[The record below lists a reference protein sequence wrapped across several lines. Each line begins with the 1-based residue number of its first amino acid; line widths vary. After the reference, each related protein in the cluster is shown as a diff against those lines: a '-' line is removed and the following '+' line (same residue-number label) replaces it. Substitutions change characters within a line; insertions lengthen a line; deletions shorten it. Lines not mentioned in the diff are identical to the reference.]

1 MANMRIICA
10 VLCFVVLVK
19 AHNIKPNAANS
30 GSSLNAFSKFYK
42 NCENDE
48 DVFRCIKQQAL
59 KLVQRAMNLQSIKVV
74 DGLTLTQR
82 DQSSNAERKS
92 MENDLQSDAE
102 VRSLSGDQL
111 DSSLWN
117 GVGKLMS
124 NFQLQ
129 LNLPKVIDYAQNEVV
144 EVEEGRK
151 KRKKYLGPFLA
162 AMAIKAGILKLAYH
176 SIAIVAA
183 KALSKCEHQVKHK
196 GDTIF
201 CVFSSDKWTF
211 FSSSILNTVI
221 GKIALVISA
230 IIGLKKLVAPEGHE
244 KTTYEIVK
252 HPHVQQSHS
261 YSSSHGEYDNH
272 DGEFNLNTKTQKT
285 PKIINR

>member
-19 AHNIKPNAANS
+19 AHNTKPYAANS

-74 DGLTLTQR
+74 DGVTLLQR
-82 DQSSNAERKS
+82 DQPSSAERKS

-102 VRSLSGDQL
+102 VRSLSSDQL
-111 DSSLWN
+111 DSSLWT
-117 GVGKLMS
+117 GIGKLMS

-151 KRKKYLGPFLA
+151 KKKKYLGPFLA

-183 KALSKCEHQVKHK
+183 KALSKC
-196 GDTIF
+196 D
-201 CVFSSDKWTF
+201 
-211 FSSSILNTVI
+211 
-221 GKIALVISA
+221 A
-230 IIGLKKLVAPEGHE
+230 I
-244 KTTYEIVK
+244 
-252 HPHVQQSHS
+252 
-261 YSSSHGEYDNH
+261 
-272 DGEFNLNTKTQKT
+272 QK
-285 PKIINR
+285 

>member
-19 AHNIKPNAANS
+19 AHNTKPYAANS

-59 KLVQRAMNLQSIKVV
+59 KLVQRAMNLQSIKVI
-74 DGLTLTQR
+74 DGLTLQNR
-82 DQSSNAERKS
+82 EQPSNERKS
-92 MENDLQSDAE
+92 TDNDLQSDAE
-102 VRSLSGDQL
+102 VRSLSSDQL

-117 GVGKLMS
+117 GIGKLMS

-151 KRKKYLGPFLA
+151 KRKKYLGKHFSWFLLW
-162 AMAIKAGILKLAYH
+162 IHKLM
-176 SIAIVAA
+176 
-183 KALSKCEHQVKHK
+183 
-196 GDTIF
+196 
-201 CVFSSDKWTF
+201 
-211 FSSSILNTVI
+211 
-221 GKIALVISA
+221 
-230 IIGLKKLVAPEGHE
+230 
-244 KTTYEIVK
+244 
-252 HPHVQQSHS
+252 
-261 YSSSHGEYDNH
+261 
-272 DGEFNLNTKTQKT
+272 
-285 PKIINR
+285 

>member
-1 MANMRIICA
+1 MAKMRIICA

-19 AHNIKPNAANS
+19 AHNTKPNAANS

-74 DGLTLTQR
+74 DGVTLLSR
-82 DQSSNAERKS
+82 DQPSNVERKS
-92 MENDLQSDAE
+92 NVENDLQSDAE
-102 VRSLSGDQL
+102 VRSLSSDQL
-111 DSSLWN
+111 DSSLWS
-117 GVGKLMS
+117 GVGKLLS

-129 LNLPKVIDYAQNEVV
+129 LNLPRVIDYAQNEVV

-183 KALSKCEHQVKHK
+183 KALSKC
-196 GDTIF
+196 GY
-201 CVFSSDKWTF
+201 
-211 FSSSILNTVI
+211 N
-221 GKIALVISA
+221 
-230 IIGLKKLVAPEGHE
+230 KK
-244 KTTYEIVK
+244 
-252 HPHVQQSHS
+252 
-261 YSSSHGEYDNH
+261 N
-272 DGEFNLNTKTQKT
+272 
-285 PKIINR
+285 

>member
-1 MANMRIICA
+1 MLVFCVLIRVKVTHISIKMAKMRIICA

-19 AHNIKPNAANS
+19 AHNTKPNAANS

-74 DGLTLTQR
+74 DGVTLLSR
-82 DQSSNAERKS
+82 DQPSNVERKS
-92 MENDLQSDAE
+92 NVENDLQSDAE
-102 VRSLSGDQL
+102 VRSLSSDQL
-111 DSSLWN
+111 DSSLWS
-117 GVGKLMS
+117 GVGKLLS

-129 LNLPKVIDYAQNEVV
+129 LNLPRVIDYAQNEVV

-183 KALSKCEHQVKHK
+183 KALSKCGYNKKKINIQKAINQFL
-196 GDTIF
+196 IF
-201 CVFSSDKWTF
+201 IF
-211 FSSSILNTVI
+211 
-221 GKIALVISA
+221 
-230 IIGLKKLVAPEGHE
+230 
-244 KTTYEIVK
+244 
-252 HPHVQQSHS
+252 
-261 YSSSHGEYDNH
+261 
-272 DGEFNLNTKTQKT
+272 
-285 PKIINR
+285 

>member
-1 MANMRIICA
+1 MRIICA

-19 AHNIKPNAANS
+19 AHNTKPSAANS

-59 KLVQRAMNLQSIKVV
+59 KLVQRALNLQSIKVV
-74 DGLTLTQR
+74 DGVTLSQR
-82 DQSSNAERKS
+82 ENVERKS
-92 MENDLQSDAE
+92 APDTDAE
-102 VRSLSGDQL
+102 VRSLSSDQL

-117 GVGKLMS
+117 GVGNLLS
-124 NFQLQ
+124 GFQLQ

-151 KRKKYLGPFLA
+151 KTKKYLGPFLA

-183 KALSKCEHQVKHK
+183 KALSK
-196 GDTIF
+196 
-201 CVFSSDKWTF
+201 
-211 FSSSILNTVI
+211 
-221 GKIALVISA
+221 
-230 IIGLKKLVAPEGHE
+230 
-244 KTTYEIVK
+244 
-252 HPHVQQSHS
+252 
-261 YSSSHGEYDNH
+261 
-272 DGEFNLNTKTQKT
+272 
-285 PKIINR
+285 

>member
-1 MANMRIICA
+1 MGKMRIICA

-19 AHNIKPNAANS
+19 AHNIKPVAANS
-30 GSSLNAFSKFYK
+30 GSSLNAFSKFYR
-42 NCENDE
+42 NCENAE
-48 DVFRCIKQQAL
+48 DIFRCIKQQAL
-59 KLVQRAMNLQSIKVV
+59 KLVNRALNLQSINVV
-74 DGLTLTQR
+74 DGVTLLQR
-82 DQSSNAERKS
+82 DPQPNAERKTDNNIS
-92 MENDLQSDAE
+92 ESE
-102 VRSLSGDQL
+102 IRSLSSDQL
-111 DSSLWN
+111 DSTLFN
-117 GVGKLMS
+117 GVGKLLS

-129 LNLPKVIDYAQNEVV
+129 LNLPKVVDFAQNEVV

-183 KALSKCEHQVKHK
+183 KAL
-196 GDTIF
+196 I
-201 CVFSSDKWTF
+201 
-211 FSSSILNTVI
+211 I

-261 YSSSHGEYDNH
+261 YSSSHGEYENH
-272 DGEFNLNTKTQKT
+272 DGVGQYHRSFDQYDELLLKNPAFRNNLS
-285 PKIINR
+285 PKYN

>member
-1 MANMRIICA
+1 MGKLLGIVCA

-19 AHNIKPNAANS
+19 AHNTKPLAANS
-30 GSSLNAFSKFYK
+30 GSSLNAFSKFYR
-42 NCENDE
+42 NCENAE
-48 DVFRCIKQQAL
+48 DIFRCIKQQAL
-59 KLVQRAMNLQSIKVV
+59 KLVNRALNLQSIKVV
-74 DGLTLTQR
+74 DGVTLLQR
-82 DQSSNAERKS
+82 DQQQSLNAQRKS
-92 MENDLQSDAE
+92 ADNDILQSE
-102 VRSLSGDQL
+102 SEIRSLSSDQL
-111 DSSLWN
+111 DTTLMN
-117 GVGKLMS
+117 GIGKLLT

-151 KRKKYLGPFLA
+151 KTKKYLGPFLA

-183 KALSKCEHQVKHK
+183 KAL
-196 GDTIF
+196 I
-201 CVFSSDKWTF
+201 
-211 FSSSILNTVI
+211 I

-272 DGEFNLNTKTQKT
+272 EGVGQYHRSFDQYDELMMRNPAFRNNLS
-285 PKIINR
+285 PKYN

>member
-111 DSSLWN
+111 DSSLWS

-183 KALSKCEHQVKHK
+183 KALSKFENKVKDK
-196 GDTIF
+196 EDTIF
-201 CVFSSDKWTF
+201 CVFSSDK
-211 FSSSILNTVI
+211 
-221 GKIALVISA
+221 
-230 IIGLKKLVAPEGHE
+230 
-244 KTTYEIVK
+244 
-252 HPHVQQSHS
+252 
-261 YSSSHGEYDNH
+261 
-272 DGEFNLNTKTQKT
+272 
-285 PKIINR
+285 